1 MLALVARQKPPAANA
16 SPLARSGQKEIMYS
30 KEDMYEMFVAGFALG
45 WRQDENEDLES
56 MFAIAIKAVDSGL
69 TKRAADG
76 LPDEEFA
83 QQVYLLSQKKVSG
96 E

>member
-1 MLALVARQKPPAANA
+1 
-16 SPLARSGQKEIMYS
+16 MYK

-45 WRQDENEDLES
+45 WRQDEDDDLEV
-56 MFAIAIKAVDSGL
+56 MFEIALKAVDSGL

-76 LPDEEFA
+76 LPDEIFA
-83 QQVYLLSQKKVSG
+83 SEVLRLSNIIVSG